1 MSDTKDT
8 KQDAPAVDT
17 PATAPKDAPATPQ
30 AGADLSV
37 QDLQGLKTIIDVAS
51 SRGAF
56 KPNEMMSVGVHR
68 PVLGRESGEDRD
80 GDVGALRVTSPEF
93 LPPPWCPAPL
103 RCGP

>member
-8 KQDAPAVDT
+8 VQDAPKVDA
-17 PATAPKDAPATPQ
+17 PATAPADAPAPQ

-56 KPNEMMSVGVHR
+56 KPNEMMSVGQVYGKLEAFLSAVQQQQAQQE
-68 PVLGRESGEDRD
+68 PAKTEPGT
-80 GDVGALRVTSPEF
+80 GA
-93 LPPPWCPAPL
+93 
-103 RCGP
+103 

>member
-8 KQDAPAVDT
+8 VQDAPKVDA
-17 PATAPKDAPATPQ
+17 PATAPAEATAPQ

-56 KPNEMMSVGVHR
+56 KPNEMMSVGQVYGKLEAFLSSVSQQQAAQA
-68 PVLGRESGEDRD
+68 PAD
-80 GDVGALRVTSPEF
+80 GA
-93 LPPPWCPAPL
+93 
-103 RCGP
+103 

>member
-8 KQDAPAVDT
+8 VQDEPKVDA
-17 PATAPKDAPATPQ
+17 PATAPADASAAPQ

-56 KPNEMMSVGVHR
+56 KPNEMMSVGQVYGKLEAFLSAVQQQQAQQA
-68 PVLGRESGEDRD
+68 PAKAEPGT
-80 GDVGALRVTSPEF
+80 GA
-93 LPPPWCPAPL
+93 
-103 RCGP
+103 

>member
-8 KQDAPAVDT
+8 VKDVPQVEAPVTAPAE
-17 PATAPKDAPATPQ
+17 TAAPQ

-56 KPNEMMSVGVHR
+56 KPNEMMSVGQVYGK
-68 PVLGRESGEDRD
+68 LE
-80 GDVGALRVTSPEF
+80 AF
-93 LPPPWCPAPL
+93 LSAVQQQQQGSTTDPAQ
-103 RCGP
+103 GV

>member
-8 KQDAPAVDT
+8 VQDTPKVDA
-17 PATAPKDAPATPQ
+17 PATAPADAPAPQ

-56 KPNEMMSVGVHR
+56 KPNEMMSVGQVYGKLEAFLSAVQQQQAQQE
-68 PVLGRESGEDRD
+68 PAKAEPGT
-80 GDVGALRVTSPEF
+80 GA
-93 LPPPWCPAPL
+93 
-103 RCGP
+103 